1 MRSIWLRALVLG
13 LLTTSCAAS
22 TAEMQPAAHSM
33 PAARAGLRPEYRI
46 FYDTLNDY
54 GQWLLIEPMGYV
66 FRPQTEFNDWSPYAY
81 GYWAP
86 SDSYGWVWVSS
97 EPYGWATYHYGRWF
111 YDDFQ
116 GWVWVPGAEW
126 APAWVAWQQ
135 TGPYVGWAPLAPGG
149 TWNQPRTAA
158 APNGGFVYTDVQQ
171 LGSTSMTLKKP
182 SELGAQAATAKPVVR
197 SVLIDGVRT
206 PAGPSLEAVERASGR
221 PLQRVKL
228 ADLVQR
234 EEPAPT
240 ATVKHKEADA
250 THGNG
255 SDRVL
260 EARRAGE
267 QAASESKSAQQAG
280 GAAPARIPVVRPWG
294 MIPAGHKTAAARDTT
309 P

>member
-13 LLTTSCAAS
+13 LLTASCAAS
-22 TAEMQPAAHSM
+22 TTEVQPAAHSM
-33 PAARAGLRPEYRI
+33 SAARAGLRPEYRI

-135 TGPYVGWAPLAPGG
+135 AGPYVGWAPLAPGG
-149 TWNQPRTAA
+149 TWNQPLTAA
-158 APNGGFVYTDVQQ
+158 APNHGFVYCDVQQ
-171 LGSTSMTLKKP
+171 LGSTSLSLKSP
-182 SELGAQAATAKPVVR
+182 TDLGAQAATAKPLQR
-197 SVLIDGVRT
+197 SVLIDGVRA
-206 PAGPSLEAVERASGR
+206 PAGPSLQAVERAAGR
-221 PLQRVKL
+221 PLQRVTL
-228 ADLVQR
+228 ADLLERSQPV
-234 EEPAPT
+234 PSPN
-240 ATVKHKEADA
+240 KNKEVDPR
-250 THGNG
+250 NG
-255 SDRVL
+255 YERAL

-267 QAASESKSAQQAG
+267 QAATEGKSAQTPG
-280 GAAPARIPVVRPWG
+280 GVAPARIPVVRPWG
-294 MIPAGHKTAAARDTT
+294 VIPGHKAAARDTT